1 MSLIP
6 DFSIGA
12 LVGNDTSEM
21 ISLFSGQLSNYPAG
35 VLALDGNDTV
45 FGSSDNDLILGNTGF
60 DQLSGLDGADTLFGG
75 KDGDL
80 LNGENGNDIL
90 FGNLEADTINGGDG
104 FDSLFGGKSDD
115 VLNGDGGNDTLS
127 GDLGA
132 DTLTGGAGQDVFL
145 LQQQGQGRDFIT
157 DFEPGID
164 LIQLPNNIGEVQVQA
179 VGSTQTRLVVTA
191 TNEEL
196 ALLDGITPSQLNSGD
211 FLGNVLIEDPVESVG
226 VNIYATSSLDGL
238 ESEEIKLYNLVNEY
252 RAQNNLPPIS
262 PSKALTTVANRH
274 VLDLGE
280 NVGKLT
286 HAWSDAPYDAND
298 SSTWPNMWTAPQ
310 RFNTGYPGNGY
321 ENAVGYSGFDSPIMT
336 AQQALDFWKES
347 SAHNAVIL
355 NQGQWAN
362 RDWNA
367 LGVGLYKGYGVL
379 WFGQEVD
386 PTGTPNGF
394 SGGNF

>member
-1 MSLIP
+1 M
-6 DFSIGA
+6 
-12 LVGNDTSEM
+12 
-21 ISLFSGQLSNYPAG
+21 
-35 VLALDGNDTV
+35 
-45 FGSSDNDLILGNTGF
+45 
-60 DQLSGLDGADTLFGG
+60 
-75 KDGDL
+75 
-80 LNGENGNDIL
+80 
-90 FGNLEADTINGGDG
+90 
-104 FDSLFGGKSDD
+104 
-115 VLNGDGGNDTLS
+115 
-127 GDLGA
+127 
-132 DTLTGGAGQDVFL
+132 